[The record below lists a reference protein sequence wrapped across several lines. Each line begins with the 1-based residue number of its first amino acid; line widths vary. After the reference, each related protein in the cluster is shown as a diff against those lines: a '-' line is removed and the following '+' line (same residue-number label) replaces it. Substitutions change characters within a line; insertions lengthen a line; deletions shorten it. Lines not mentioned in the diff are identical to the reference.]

1 MEPGSV
7 SPFSS
12 FGFIFWSVIFV
23 VMSGWTG
30 SINPLFSSSSKS
42 SYNSILV
49 AAVNSGGPVRR
60 PMSSDGRT
68 NHGENKDGEMSTSD
82 VKAVAGQSL
91 QLLCPIANSGHQVAQ
106 EPIYW
111 MKGKK
116 EKKYVQNR
124 SHKLYYLS
132 YKHGTNQL
140 LTEKRESESKL
151 SFLLQITS

>member
-1 MEPGSV
+1 MV
-7 SPFSS
+7 CPFSS

-42 SYNSILV
+42 PSYNSILV
-49 AAVNSGGPVRR
+49 AASGPVRR
-60 PMSSDGRT
+60 SMSSDGKA
-68 NHGENKDGEMSTSD
+68 NHGGNKNGEMSMSD

-140 LTEKRESESKL
+140 LTEKRE
-151 SFLLQITS
+151 